1 MFVLNVKF
9 NKKIFIKVFTIVVI
23 ILVTTLFIF
32 TIKKVIIPASKNKML
47 KMNVNANAIEESN
60 QKNKHNASRRN
71 NNHNNN
77 DNNNNNNNNNN
88 NSSSNNNINEYN
100 NSQCD
105 NDINKD
111 DISNNNSNNKILEIN
126 SNNFTTFL
134 KNCNENIDS
143 YVGKTVN
150 ISGFVYRLSDFAQNQ
165 FVVARLMPIHYESAS
180 NKKSNFMDKL
190 ELGDNSDLALYGEAD
205 VKLNYK
211 FNLIPN
217 LNQKISK
224 QTLVNQNAN
233 DNCVVVGILC
243 EGNTLSDFK
252 SNSWVDITGKIEAG
266 NYKGKIPI
274 INVNSVK
281 QIESKPNELFVEQPQ

>member
-60 QKNKHNASRRN
+60 QKNKHNASKIN
-71 NNHNNN
+71 NNNNNN
-77 DNNNNNNNNNN
+77 DNNNNN
-88 NSSSNNNINEYN
+88 SSNNNINEYN
-100 NSQCD
+100 KSQCD
-105 NDINKD
+105 NDINQD
-111 DISNNNSNNKILEIN
+111 DISNNKSNNKILEIN

-143 YVGKTVN
+143 YVGKTVH

-180 NKKSNFMDKL
+180 NKKSNFMAKL
-190 ELGDNSDLALYGEAD
+190 ELDDNSDLALYGEAD

-252 SNSWVDITGKIEAG
+252 SNSWVDITGKIEVG

-281 QIESKPNELFVEQPQ
+281 QIESKPNELFVEQPR

>member
-1 MFVLNVKF
+1 MFVLNIKF
-9 NKKIFIKVFTIVVI
+9 NKKVFIKVFTIVVI

-47 KMNVNANAIEESN
+47 KMNVNANVIEESN

-71 NNHNNN
+71 NNNNN
-77 DNNNNNNNNNN
+77 SDNNNNNNNNNN
-88 NSSSNNNINEYN
+88 NSSSNNNINEYH

-105 NDINKD
+105 NDINQN
-111 DISNNNSNNKILEIN
+111 DISNNKSNNKILEIN

-143 YVGKTVN
+143 YVGKTVH

-180 NKKSNFMDKL
+180 NKKSNFMTKL
-190 ELGDNSDLALYGEAD
+190 ELDDNSDLALYGEAD

-252 SNSWVDITGKIEAG
+252 SNSWVDITGKIEVG

>member
-71 NNHNNN
+71 NKN
-77 DNNNNNNNNNN
+77 
-88 NSSSNNNINEYN
+88 
-100 NSQCD
+100 
-105 NDINKD
+105 
-111 DISNNNSNNKILEIN
+111 NNKILEIN

-143 YVGKTVN
+143 YVGKTVH

-180 NKKSNFMDKL
+180 NKKSNFMAKL
-190 ELGDNSDLALYGEAD
+190 ELDDNSDLALYGEAD

-252 SNSWVDITGKIEAG
+252 SNSWVDITGKIEVG